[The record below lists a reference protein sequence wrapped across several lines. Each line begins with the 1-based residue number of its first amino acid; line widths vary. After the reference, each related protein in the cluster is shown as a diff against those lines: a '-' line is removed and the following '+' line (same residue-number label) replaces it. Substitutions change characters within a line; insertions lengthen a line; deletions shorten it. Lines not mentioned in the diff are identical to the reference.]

1 MFRFP
6 LYDLLSGQE
15 SHKLVCLF
23 LCSSFQINLFFTFLR
38 RKSFF
43 ATEVGVT
50 DQSVTAQ
57 ILIRHIFK
65 A

>member
-15 SHKLVCLF
+15 SNKLVCFF

-38 RKSFF
+38 RKHFLHR
-43 ATEVGVT
+43 GGGT